1 MYGLFWIYREIDGV
15 GVGWQRRCKTCRPL
29 RELDNHGTYPFL
41 PYFFLFLAV
50 AATGGQVISFV
61 LGRESLLRTTRMI
74 GSRRAYGNAPSMQL
88 HCNPIAVPGSGHI
101 GKQIKSFDVVVH
113 MQERSP
119 QKRFSARCR
128 SLFMPLLEATPHI
141 LPYSFALGARNVCC
155 LVGENPTFSSCR
167 DARVYYGGTSTAM
180 HDNNEYPPPTPTVA

>member
-101 GKQIKSFDVVVH
+101 DRKTNQVI
-113 MQERSP
+113 RC
-119 QKRFSARCR
+119 CR
-128 SLFMPLLEATPHI
+128 SHARTFASKEVLSKMPLALHATSRSNTSH
-141 LPYSFALGARNVCC
+141 FAI
-155 LVGENPTFSSCR
+155 
-167 DARVYYGGTSTAM
+167 
-180 HDNNEYPPPTPTVA
+180 